1 MKTKRTIRPKV
12 SITRQNLYMECRS
25 KANRG
30 NTSLGMVRLSG
41 QGRHLR
47 GVCSMI
53 KKQLDKLMVPR
64 YTGGAMIV
72 AFLFG
77 YVIGAI
83 LL

>member
-1 MKTKRTIRPKV
+1 
-12 SITRQNLYMECRS
+12 
-25 KANRG
+25 
-30 NTSLGMVRLSG
+30 
-41 QGRHLR
+41 
-47 GVCSMI
+47 MI
-53 KKQLDKLMVPR
+53 EKLMVPK

>member
-1 MKTKRTIRPKV
+1 MK
-12 SITRQNLYMECRS
+12 
-25 KANRG
+25 
-30 NTSLGMVRLSG
+30 
-41 QGRHLR
+41 
-47 GVCSMI
+47 
-53 KKQLDKLMVPR
+53 DKLLTPR